1 MEFCFGDGSASPPRS
16 PSKHF
21 APAVGQAFFPLYLLP
36 LPVILLLKRPAW
48 AEEASWRGGEPSP
61 IQLGSA
67 GPCDGG
73 GGIGVTSSHQ
83 ESIEDGVFI
92 PSKRCGPAV
101 FRKRVRAHVTRR
113 VGLWAPRWEGCGS
126 GGAGV

>member
-1 MEFCFGDGSASPPRS
+1 MFS
-16 PSKHF
+16 
-21 APAVGQAFFPLYLLP
+21 
-36 LPVILLLKRPAW
+36 W
-48 AEEASWRGGEPSP
+48 AARGRVMVVVA
-61 IQLGSA
+61 L
-67 GPCDGG
+67 
-73 GGIGVTSSHQ
+73 GVTSSHQ

-126 GGAGV
+126 GGADV